1 MVKGAAAWAL
11 GQIGG
16 HSAKHANA
24 LASQDVLTHLLAVYI
39 YQNSTEEL
47 KKKAKKAIKNIVI
60 MCTELK
66 PLESIIEDSP
76 EEIQVYLIKQ
86 IAKIVAKEK

>member
-1 MVKGAAAWAL
+1 L

-24 LASQDVLTHLLAVYI
+24 LANQDVLTHLLAVYI

-47 KKKAKKAIKNIVI
+47 KKKAKKALKNIII
-60 MCTELK
+60 MCTELR
-66 PLESIIEDSP
+66 PLDSILDDSP
-76 EEIQVYLIKQ
+76 
-86 IAKIVAKEK
+86 